1 MEKRKKQL
9 KKSKSIRILM
19 REELTVIVDHR
30 ELKSAVSKEL
40 FELEIK
46 LSPEAMEAG
55 DYQASDRVG
64 IERKTPE
71 DFVTSLIDG
80 RLFSQAKKLDET
92 FQRPVMLIEGEEDIY
107 SVRKVHENAIQ
118 GAISS
123 LMIDYRIPVFR
134 TSGARETARLI
145 AAMARRE
152 QIDLKKDIRIR
163 GDKQTFSTK
172 EWQEYIIAS
181 LPGLGLVL
189 AKNLLKRF
197 GSVEKVLTA
206 GPEEL
211 VKVEKIGKKKAEWIR
226 DILEAKYD

>member
-1 MEKRKKQL
+1 MKA
-9 KKSKSIRILM
+9 
-19 REELTVIVDHR
+19 ELTVIVDHR

-40 FELEIK
+40 FELGIK
-46 LSPEAMEAG
+46 LSATAMEAG
-55 DYQASDRVG
+55 DYQASERVG

-92 FQRPVMLIEGEEDIY
+92 FQRPVMLIEGEGDIY
-107 SVRKVHENAIQ
+107 SIRKVHENAIQ

-123 LMIDYRIPVFR
+123 LMIDYRIPIFR

-145 AAMARRE
+145 VAMAKRE
-152 QIDLKKDIRIR
+152 QIDLKKNIRIR
-163 GDKQTFSTK
+163 GNKQTFSTK

-181 LPGLGLVL
+181 LPGVGLVL

-211 VKVEKIGKKKAEWIR
+211 VNVEKIGRKKAEWIR
-226 DILEAKYD
+226 DVLEAKYD

>member
-1 MEKRKKQL
+1 MEERKKQL
-9 KKSKSIRILM
+9 KKSESIRILM
-19 REELTVIVDHR
+19 KAELTVIVDHR

-40 FELEIK
+40 FELGIK
-46 LSPEAMEAG
+46 LSATAMEAG
-55 DYQASDRVG
+55 DYQASERVG

-92 FQRPVMLIEGEEDIY
+92 FQRPVMLIEGEGDIY
-107 SVRKVHENAIQ
+107 SIRKVHENAIQ

-123 LMIDYRIPVFR
+123 LMIDYRIPIFR

-145 AAMARRE
+145 VAMAKRE
-152 QIDLKKDIRIR
+152 QIDLKKNIRIR
-163 GDKQTFSTK
+163 GNKQTFSTK

-181 LPGLGLVL
+181 LPGVGLVL

-211 VKVEKIGKKKAEWIR
+211 VNVEKIGRKKAEWIR
-226 DILEAKYD
+226 DVLEAKYD